1 MLPTKAELEAKVL
14 LAAQA
19 ESDLLKASNP
29 LAILQAMAV
38 AVQPEPRMRD
48 ARNEYRYLD
57 NDPGAAKK
65 KRRANARRK
74 QQRESRRR
82 NRR

>member
-1 MLPTKAELEAKVL
+1 MSMLPTKAELEALKAVDKE
-14 LAAQA
+14 A
-19 ESDLLKASNP
+19 ELLKVANP
-29 LAILQAMAV
+29 LATLAAIGAAMGGYTNPV
-38 AVQPEPRMRD
+38 
-48 ARNEYRYLD
+48 RNEYRVPS
-57 NDPGAAKK
+57 DPGSSKK